1 MTNIDSDNS
10 REWAEQAYALL
21 KKRQEEQKQ
30 ELAKQEERKQELAK
44 QEEQKQEL
52 AKQEEQKQELA
63 KQEEQKQELAK
74 QEEQKQELAKQ
85 EEQKQ
90 ELENQDLINVASNE
104 NFPGSLKTIDET
116 ELGEFDDNF
125 TWSAMVLAAQGK
137 KINQISIDE
146 IDWLTKLRRG
156 LEETRKGFVT
166 ELLDKLGDDPLTP
179 ESLDDLETLLI
190 RADVGIDSTD
200 KVISSLRTKLNEEVV
215 GGEAGI
221 KFLKKELKLIIDKPI
236 KNSGT
241 DILVPQKGKLNVWLL
256 VGVNGVG
263 KTTTLGKLAYL
274 SSKSNYKTL
283 IAAADTFRAAAVE
296 QLKVWGDR
304 SNVDV
309 ISNQSKNADPAAVV
323 FDAINSAKKRNVDLL
338 LVDTAGR
345 LQTKN
350 NLMDELAKIKKIIDK
365 KVPDAIVESLLV
377 LDASQGQNGLKQAKS
392 FAKSADL
399 SGAII
404 TKLDGTSRGG
414 VSLAVSEEVNLPI
427 RFIGAGEGIK
437 DLRPFNSY
445 EFVEAMLADK

>member
-1 MTNIDSDNS
+1 MTNNDSDNS
-10 REWAEQAYALL
+10 REWAAQAYALL
-21 KKRQEEQKQ
+21 KKQQEEKKQ
-30 ELAKQEERKQELAK
+30 ELQ
-44 QEEQKQEL
+44 
-52 AKQEEQKQELA
+52 
-63 KQEEQKQELAK
+63 
-74 QEEQKQELAKQ
+74 KQ

-90 ELENQDLINVASNE
+90 ELEKQEEKKQELQKQEEQKQELEKQEEQKQELQKQEEQKQELEKQEEQKQVLFESAKKEKISGKPEIIAE
-104 NFPGSLKTIDET
+104 PK
-116 ELGEFDDNF
+116 LGEFDDNF

-156 LEETRKGFVT
+156 LEETRKGLVT
-166 ELLDKLGDDPLTP
+166 ELLEKFGDDPLTP

-215 GGEAGI
+215 GAEAGI

-236 KNSGT
+236 KDSGI
-241 DILVPQKGKLNVWLL
+241 DLLVPRKGKLNVWLL

-274 SSKSNYKTL
+274 SSRSNYKTL

-296 QLKVWGDR
+296 QLKVWGER

-323 FDAINSAKKRNVDLL
+323 FDAINSAKKRNIDLL

-365 KVPDAIVESLLV
+365 KTPDAIVESLLV

-392 FAKSADL
+392 FAKSANL

-437 DLRPFNSY
+437 DLRPFNSF
-445 EFVEAMLADK
+445 EFVEALLADK

>member
-1 MTNIDSDNS
+1 MTNTDSDKS
-10 REWAEQAYALL
+10 KEWAAQAYAIL

-30 ELAKQEERKQELAK
+30 ELVKK
-44 QEEQKQEL
+44 EEQKQEL
-52 AKQEEQKQELA
+52 VKKEEQKQ
-63 KQEEQKQELAK
+63 
-74 QEEQKQELAKQ
+74 
-85 EEQKQ
+85 
-90 ELENQDLINVASNE
+90 
-104 NFPGSLKTIDET
+104 SLPLRPKTINEP
-116 ELGEFDDNF
+116 ELGDFDDNF

-200 KVISSLRTKLNEEVV
+200 KVISSLRRKLNEEVV

-221 KFLKKELKLIIDKPI
+221 KFLKRELKLIIDKPI
-236 KNSGT
+236 KNSGS
-241 DILVPQKGKLNVWLL
+241 DLLVPQKGKLNVWLL

-392 FAKSADL
+392 FAKSANL

-445 EFVEAMLADK
+445 EFVEALLADK